1 MDILYHNPVYNAT
14 DFLKIY
20 IFTEIPIGYEQVSEE
35 LVQMVNPL
43 ALQRRKLKRLL
54 FHKSI
59 FIIKIKILC
68 VDSELK
74 LW

>member
-35 LVQMVNPL
+35 L

-74 LW
+74 LWYNLTD